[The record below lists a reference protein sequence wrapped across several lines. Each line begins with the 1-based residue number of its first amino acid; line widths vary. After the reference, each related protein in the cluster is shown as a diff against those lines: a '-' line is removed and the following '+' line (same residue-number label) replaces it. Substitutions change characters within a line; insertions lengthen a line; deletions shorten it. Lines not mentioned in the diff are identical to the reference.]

1 LEDAPIASRGQ
12 DGGVHPRFGGVP
24 SHPRAR
30 RGTVAA
36 RRTAVEL
43 RVPCPPRGKE
53 PLVLGG
59 KEPRHRG
66 GRHSQDGI
74 RGCPRRTT
82 LGAPACPFSAGP
94 FRASTCRPRPCG
106 LAALRP
112 RGLADSRTRGLA
124 DSRTRG
130 LGLPFQGLGR
140 PLRLPSNTPIRPQT
154 STGATPSPFK
164 HSDSLKTLRLGHRLL
179 RAPLR
184 LPSTTPTRR
193 PSAPLLFLGHTRH
206 PFDLVPRVPPP
217 SPPSRS

>member
-1 LEDAPIASRGQ
+1 MPPTRQRATCPWRQGASASGWTPLA
-12 DGGVHPRFGGVP
+12 GWHPRVP
-24 SHPRAR
+24 SAHNP
-30 RGTVAA
+30 G
-36 RRTAVEL
+36 RTSL
-43 RVPCPPRGKE
+43 
-53 PLVLGG
+53 
-59 KEPRHRG
+59 
-66 GRHSQDGI
+66 SFQ
-74 RGCPRRTT
+74 
-82 LGAPACPFSAGP
+82 
-94 FRASTCRPRPCG
+94 CRPFQG
-106 LAALRP
+106 LDLSASAVRP
-112 RGLADSRTRGLA
+112 RGLAASRPRGLA